1 MPVVHHGGL
10 MLARTSRTHVSMRF
24 PYKTGGAAIVLR
36 HHSNIAYRH
45 RFRFPNM
52 TSYPLERVWHRGRGI
67 VFSPTR
73 QQESVHSRTYTTTE
87 SQGAAAWTQ
96 HPKDAI
102 VEQAL
107 DDEADCS
114 DSGNESFTTAV
125 EYDEGYTVV
134 GPIAGQRNLREEL
147 IKEEGLGAAVSVDT
161 TISPRGPPVTSLAFK
176 ISAAA
181 FAKAQQAPAGTADS
195 YWSHT
200 FYRGRDVDGLEQN
213 VKVHYCRSKH
223 KMEHVCQYFLDE
235 KVLGFDL
242 EWQPSASKSSG
253 PRRNVS
259 LIQLASPSRIALFHV
274 ALFPGADDD
283 LMAPTFRR
291 IMEDPDVTKAG
302 VNIKGD
308 CTRLRN
314 WFDVGTRGTFE
325 LSNLYKLVKH
335 SASGR
340 VDLVNKRLVSLATQ
354 VQDCLGL
361 PMFKG
366 PDVRSSDWSQALNM
380 QQITYSAGDA
390 YAGLQL
396 YHVLDEQRMALSPRP
411 PLPYHVEHNLPIRL
425 APGVTIPSPEEL
437 AELTTPVQATATA
450 SGSMTAAAAAAAAA
464 SAGGGG
470 VTRQPAATDTL
481 QHATTQS
488 TWASASAPPLSRS
501 PWGTSNPARTM
512 DARVL
517 AAESRVATYRASRT
531 SMRTTPTSLRSYY
544 LWHDNEGIGPEE
556 VAGILRV
563 PPLQTN
569 TVVGYVL
576 EAIKLENLPF
586 DKKRLR
592 NEVLHLL
599 PRDVMERRYPAIFKA
614 AHQVD
619 VAAGKSESDYA
630 AARSG
635 WPL

>member
-1 MPVVHHGGL
+1 
-10 MLARTSRTHVSMRF
+10 
-24 PYKTGGAAIVLR
+24 
-36 HHSNIAYRH
+36 
-45 RFRFPNM
+45 M
-52 TSYPLERVWHRGRGI
+52 TSHIFERVWHHGRGI
-67 VFSPTR
+67 VFSPGR
-73 QQESVHSRTYTTTE
+73 HDPPHSQSYVTAAP
-87 SQGAAAWTQ
+87 QAAAAWTNGLR
-96 HPKDAI
+96 DATI
-102 VEQAL
+102 NQAL
-107 DDEADCS
+107 EDEADCS
-114 DSGNESFTTAV
+114 DSGSESFTTAA
-125 EYDEGYTVV
+125 EYIESDVAAE
-134 GPIAGQRNLREEL
+134 PLAGQQSLKEEL
-147 IKEEGLGAAVSVDT
+147 FKEEGLGAAISVDT
-161 TISPRGPPVTSLAFK
+161 STVMKSPPMTSLPFN
-176 ISAAA
+176 ISATA
-181 FAKAQQAPAGTADS
+181 FSKAQQALAGSADS

-200 FYRGRDVDGLEQN
+200 LYRGRDANGSEQI
-213 VKVHYCRSKH
+213 VKIHYCKSKH
-223 KMEHVCQYFLDE
+223 TMENVCQYFLGE

-242 EWQPSASKSSG
+242 EWQPNASRDSG

-283 LMAPTFRR
+283 LIAPTFRQ
-291 IMEDPDVTKAG
+291 IMEDPDVSKAG
-302 VNIKGD
+302 VNIKAD

-314 WFDVGTRGTFE
+314 WFDVGTRGIFE

-335 SASGR
+335 STSGR

-366 PDVRSSDWSQALNM
+366 SDVRSSDWSQALNM

-396 YHVLDEQRMALSPRP
+396 YHVLDEQRRALKPMP
-411 PLPYHVEHNLPIRL
+411 PLPYHAEYNKPIRL
-425 APGVTIPSPEEL
+425 APGVTLPSPEEL
-437 AELTTPVQATATA
+437 AELMFPSQITATAT
-450 SGSMTAAAAAAAAA
+450 GSITATPQSITA
-464 SAGGGG
+464 AGGGG
-470 VTRQPAATDTL
+470 VTRPAVTEPPQQPTPK
-481 QHATTQS
+481 S
-488 TWASASAPPLSRS
+488 TSAPPGTRS
-501 PWGTSNPARTM
+501 SWGTANLTRTL

-517 AAESRVATYRASRT
+517 AAESRVATYRASKA

-544 LWHDNEGIGPEE
+544 LWHDNDGVGPEV
-556 VAGILRV
+556 VAEILRD

-599 PRDVMERRYPAIFKA
+599 PKDVMERRYPVILKT

-619 VAAGKSESDYA
+619 VALGKSQGDYA
-630 AARSG
+630 ADKSHPSSEA
-635 WPL
+635 